1 MILTKEHQSLVV
13 LVGLGALGVYLI
25 SRIAA
30 QQAAKAAQAVSPL
43 NRDNIFYSGVNGV
56 GAVVSG
62 DEHFTLG
69 GAVYDWFHGG
79 EIEAVTNG
87 TQ

>member
-13 LVGLGALGVYLI
+13 LVGLGALGVYLV
-25 SRIAA
+25 SRMAA
-30 QQAAKAAQAVSPL
+30 QQAAKAARAVSPL
-43 NRDNIFYSGVNGV
+43 NRDNIFYSGVNDV
-56 GAVVSG
+56 GAVISG

-69 GAVYDWFHGG
+69 VAIYDWLHGG
-79 EIEAVTNG
+79 ELEAVTNG